1 MFKLKITNK
10 PKMIKMKCNIEF
22 PDVVLANLQEK
33 EATPTKEKQEIKADQ
48 Q

>member
-10 PKMIKMKCNIEF
+10 PEMIKMKCNIEF

-33 EATPTKEKQEIKADQ
+33 EATPTKKSKK
-48 Q
+48 